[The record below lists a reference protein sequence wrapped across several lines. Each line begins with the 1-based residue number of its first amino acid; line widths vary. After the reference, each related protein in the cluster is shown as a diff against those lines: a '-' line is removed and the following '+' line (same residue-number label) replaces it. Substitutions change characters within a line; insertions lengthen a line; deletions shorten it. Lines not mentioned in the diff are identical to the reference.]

1 MLVYATSI
9 ISGNERSKEID
20 VTFEQLDAWHDGQL
34 IQNAMPNVS
43 PVDRDFIKGIFEDEM
58 PLPIDDDDDLEN
70 LFASNLQG
78 WVVLK

>member
-9 ISGNERSKEID
+9 LTGEQRSKEIAGL
-20 VTFEQLDAWHDGQL
+20 TFEQLDAWHDGQL

-58 PLPIDDDDDLEN
+58 EEL
-70 LFASNLQG
+70 
-78 WVVLK
+78 V

>member
-43 PVDRDFIKGIFEDEM
+43 PLDRDFIKGIFEDEM
-58 PLPIDDDDDLEN
+58 PLPIDDDDLEN